1 MDCSPGGDAGRRST
15 RLWLRP
21 RDPRAALRAI
31 ADRRIRR
38 RLRPA
43 SRPRAGVRLLR
54 RGRRPLG
61 SEPEDGSA
69 DRRRHD
75 VRRAGDR
82 LLRRLCRLFL
92 PLPRRRGAKIGRSA
106 YCNAAGSL
114 PALAVPM
121 STPLAAPDQDLVQ
134 ETLLG
139 EALEHAP
146 VGAIVLDEHG
156 RYLAANRLACQLSGY
171 SREEFLEEGA
181 ESLAFDTRSLALM
194 ANGDLKGGI
203 AEMRRKEGSAVTCEY
218 RVGATRSGGLPF
230 HVVVFWEI
238 EAAP

>member
-1 MDCSPGGDAGRRST
+1 
-15 RLWLRP
+15 
-21 RDPRAALRAI
+21 
-31 ADRRIRR
+31 
-38 RLRPA
+38 
-43 SRPRAGVRLLR
+43 
-54 RGRRPLG
+54 
-61 SEPEDGSA
+61 
-69 DRRRHD
+69 
-75 VRRAGDR
+75 
-82 LLRRLCRLFL
+82 
-92 PLPRRRGAKIGRSA
+92 
-106 YCNAAGSL
+106 
-114 PALAVPM
+114 M

-171 SREEFLEEGA
+171 SREEFLEDGA
-181 ESLAFDTRSLALM
+181 DALAFDTRSLAVM
-194 ANGDLKGGI
+194 ASGDLKGGI

-238 EAAP
+238 QATP